1 MLGLWLK
8 LSYEGAQA
16 AGPASAGAGGLPRS
30 SLPGWAEEEEK
41 EGWAGSRRKKGK
53 RGFWPTS
60 RGNGFPF
67 SDLDILGGNF
77 NRNLEGF

>member
-1 MLGLWLK
+1 MRRKLGH
-8 LSYEGAQA
+8 EGAQA
-16 AGPASAGAGGLPRS
+16 ARPAGAGAGGLLRS
-30 SLPGWAEEEEK
+30 GLLGWAEEEKK
-41 EGWAGSRRKKGK
+41 ERWAGSRRKEGR

-77 NRNLEGF
+77 NRKLEEF